1 MSRNMLNG
9 AQVIVDYLIQ
19 EKVPQVFGL
28 CGHGNI
34 QFIDALYERS
44 SDIKTISVHHESV
57 AGFMADV
64 YYRVS
69 GRPTATFTSC
79 GPGSANLPI
88 SLANAFL
95 DSVPFLAVTGNVPT
109 SQFNRGAFQEMYR
122 HYQADFPSTVR
133 TMCKKVFQPTR
144 GEMVPLAVRQA
155 WKTMTTGRPGPVVLD
170 VPFDVFMESA
180 AEEAPNA
187 QAWNANISSR
197 CGADPEG
204 VVKAV
209 DMLLGAERP
218 MIIVGQGVRYG
229 GAADELLKL
238 AERLQIPVAASA
250 SGLGAI
256 DCNHPL
262 ALGLVARAGHYQAN
276 HATRQ
281 ADVLLAMGMRFDDR
295 TSSSWIPGYSFTIP
309 PTRLIH
315 VDIDPEEIGRNY
327 PVALGLM
334 ADVRTFLRQV
344 HAELDR
350 RADLTKKADAR
361 KKWLAQIDTYRKEW
375 DKFVAPGFSDDTT
388 PINPQR
394 AALEI
399 DKALP
404 EDAILVSDIGVH
416 HNWLLGFCKPKRP
429 DSLIGSMGF
438 GPMGFGVAGVMG
450 AKFAAPDRPC
460 VSVCGDGAFF
470 MHANVLGTA
479 VEYNL
484 PVVWVVWNNYAYA
497 SIRGLQR
504 GYLGGRELA
513 TDFHDPNTGQRY
525 NPDFAAM
532 ARSCGVEGVRVD
544 RAGDLGE
551 AIRKGIAANKPYLID
566 VDIAADI
573 NPVGAGVWEL
583 PGLGQSKAGIGTRFS
598 PPDLL
603 REEIACCLQARKSS
617 SSVVPPASV
626 LRPPNWRSAKAP
638 TSSSRRA
645 TSSGSTRSAEKL
657 NAIAIPADVTSDDSV
672 AELFRRCGPVDHVVV
687 TAAQLRTGPFKT
699 VAMEDVRATMEGKFW
714 GAWRVAQQA
723 DIRPGG
729 SLTLVS
735 GFLSVRPRPN
745 SAIVSAA
752 NGALESLAR
761 ALALELA
768 PVRVNAVSPGIIDT
782 PIRAAMPE
790 EARRDMLAKTAAAL
804 PVGRVGAARISHA
817 RSSAS

>member
-1 MSRNMLNG
+1 MSPRNSLNG

-34 QFIDALYERS
+34 QFIDALYERA
-44 SDIKTISVHHESV
+44 DELKTISVHHESV

-88 SLANAFL
+88 SLGNAFL

-109 SQFNRGAFQEMYR
+109 SQFNRGAFQELYR

-133 TMCKKVFQPTR
+133 AYCKKVFQPTR
-144 GEMVPLAVRQA
+144 GEMVPLAIRQA

-187 QAWNANISSR
+187 KAWNGNISSR

-209 DMLLGAERP
+209 DMLLSAERP
-218 MIIVGQGVRYG
+218 VMIVGQGVRYG
-229 GAADELLKL
+229 GAAEELLRL

-334 ADVRTFLRQV
+334 ADVRTFLRQI

-350 RADLTKKADAR
+350 RADLTKRADGR
-361 KKWLAQIDTYRKEW
+361 KKWLAEIDTYRKEW

-394 AALEI
+394 AAAEI

-513 TDFHDPNTGQRY
+513 TDFHDPQTGARY

-583 PGLGQSKAGIGTRFS
+583 PGLGRSKPGIGTQF
-598 PPDLL
+598 
-603 REEIACCLQARKSS
+603 E
-617 SSVVPPASV
+617 
-626 LRPPNWRSAKAP
+626 P
-638 TSSSRRA
+638 T
-645 TSSGSTRSAEKL
+645 
-657 NAIAIPADVTSDDSV
+657 
-672 AELFRRCGPVDHVVV
+672 
-687 TAAQLRTGPFKT
+687 
-699 VAMEDVRATMEGKFW
+699 
-714 GAWRVAQQA
+714 
-723 DIRPGG
+723 
-729 SLTLVS
+729 
-735 GFLSVRPRPN
+735 
-745 SAIVSAA
+745 
-752 NGALESLAR
+752 
-761 ALALELA
+761 
-768 PVRVNAVSPGIIDT
+768 
-782 PIRAAMPE
+782 
-790 EARRDMLAKTAAAL
+790 
-804 PVGRVGAARISHA
+804 
-817 RSSAS
+817 